1 MGRARVSE
9 KHANFLVALD
19 GATTAD
25 ILALAAEVKR
35 RVKEQSGHQLEE
47 EVRLLGIGAQGPAAA
62 LPAAP

>member
-1 MGRARVSE
+1 MSE

-35 RVKEQSGHQLEE
+35 RVREHSGHELQE
-47 EVRLLGIGAQGPAAA
+47 EVRLLGIMQSDAGHPAGL
-62 LPAAP
+62 LPAP